1 MKRCSNCGKEI
12 LEKAVCCP
20 YCGAQQKIE
29 EHAENNTEN
38 VKKIRYC
45 TGCGEKLEEDYG
57 FCPTCG
63 KPINNRYSKQKT
75 EKYTS

>member
-38 VKKIRYC
+38 VKKIRYFSC
-45 TGCGEKLEEDYG
+45 KIT
-57 FCPTCG
+57 
-63 KPINNRYSKQKT
+63 
-75 EKYTS
+75 